1 MEPVTL
7 EVTDR
12 FLFKISL
19 QIGKE
24 PKPRYT
30 SVNDLA
36 KSLDLPENHET
47 QISVVKQNHDFLK
60 KVTFY
65 T

>member
-1 MEPVTL
+1 ML
-7 EVTDR
+7 D
-12 FLFKISL
+12 FNFKNILSVEFFNRTGFSSY
-19 QIGKE
+19 GKE

-36 KSLDLPENHET
+36 MSLDLPENHET

-60 KVTFY
+60 KV
-65 T
+65 